1 MMRIHGVLLG
11 AVVLSMLLVAPAA
24 AQKKD
29 AKPAPKKPVPEVEL
43 KFEREVYVYPMDGRR
58 DPFTPLL
65 GRNSTGPRFDELQLR
80 GIIFSPEPT
89 RSVALLVDATGKIH
103 RLRRGDRVG
112 DIRIVEVGQRR
123 VVVSVETFGRS
134 RQEILE
140 LKRKGEGETE

>member
-1 MMRIHGVLLG
+1 MMRCRELVGALAFSVLL
-11 AVVLSMLLVAPAA
+11 AAPAT
-24 AQKKD
+24 AQKPD
-29 AKPAPKKPVPEVEL
+29 AKPAPKKPVPEVTL
-43 KFEREVYVYPMDGRR
+43 KFEREVYVFPMDGRR

-65 GRNSTGPRFDELQLR
+65 GRNSTGPRFEELQLR
-80 GIIFSPEPT
+80 GIIYSPEPT
-89 RSVALLVDATGKIH
+89 RSVALLVDASGKIH